1 MNVAMRRHFH
11 IGGAPF
17 LSGMGRKGSLAGILV
32 SRLTGIILFLILI
45 GVLNVFAD
53 VYVGNPVFLR
63 VVAFLNA
70 NVGFLILI
78 AVIFLLGDLFCT
90 LVFPLNLP
98 GPIFGALGAVF
109 VVAFIFRVFMLAS
122 DMTGIEVFR
131 IFSGTLAHLIY
142 VLVFAAVLIGDY
154 ISLFSE
160 PSGRA

>member
-1 MNVAMRRHFH
+1 MNVVMRRHVH
-11 IGGAPF
+11 IGGSPF
-17 LSGMGRKGSLAGILV
+17 LSGMGRKRSLAGILV

-45 GVLNVFAD
+45 GALNIFVD
-53 VYVGNPVFLR
+53 VYTADPAFLR

-109 VVAFIFRVFMLAS
+109 VVAFIFRVFMLAG

-154 ISLFSE
+154 ISLFTDSRE
-160 PSGRA
+160 RA